1 MTDPIPAALARLEKR
16 REWIEEHT
24 DAIRFLAEE
33 VGGLGKVVIHESGT
47 TPEVNIDFEADTLGE
62 VTPVLAAL
70 RRCGYVRLYV
80 TDCPETNARLY
91 SYRLGGSKGNL
102 HVRVDV
108 HFSHAEGSAC
118 RYVKVGVEEAPVYEL
133 QCAGEAVEAES

>member
-16 REWIEEHT
+16 RKWIKEHT
-24 DAIRFLAEE
+24 DAIRLLVEE
-33 VGGLGKVVIHESGT
+33 VGGLAKVVIQENWV
-47 TPEVNIDFEADTLGE
+47 TPEVTINLLADTLGE
-62 VTPVLAAL
+62 VTPVIAAL
-70 RRCGYVRLYV
+70 RRLGYVRLYV

-91 SYRLGGSKGNL
+91 SYRLGEL
-102 HVRVDV
+102 RVRVDV
-108 HFSHAEGSAC
+108 HFSHTKGSTC